1 MDNSVKCKSIL
12 LRKERNVNRTFNLPD
27 LYDRHILYRTGTIS
41 GTKGDGSV
49 PSFTGDF
56 ALATGVNGTGTWLK
70 ADYTWGAVEALASG
84 NTAVL
89 SQSSTFTGANKFRIN
104 PALQKPDIY
113 KGSSVYGR
121 HLQLN
126 AIIKYI

>member
-1 MDNSVKCKSIL
+1 M
-12 LRKERNVNRTFNLPD
+12 
-27 LYDRHILYRTGTIS
+27 
-41 GTKGDGSV
+41 